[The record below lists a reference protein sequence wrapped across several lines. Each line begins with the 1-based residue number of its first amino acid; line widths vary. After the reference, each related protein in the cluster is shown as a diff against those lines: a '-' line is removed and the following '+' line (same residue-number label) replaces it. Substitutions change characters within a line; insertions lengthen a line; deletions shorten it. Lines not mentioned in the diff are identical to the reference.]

1 MLGHRCR
8 LWWQDGW
15 GAGAVGAVFALGGVA
30 EVAGVGAGRRRHHGP
45 RRLVLG
51 DVELCGAGA
60 DEQEA
65 HEQENEADRDGEGE
79 ERQHRA
85 DEHV

>member
-1 MLGHRCR
+1 
-8 LWWQDGW
+8 
-15 GAGAVGAVFALGGVA
+15 
-30 EVAGVGAGRRRHHGP
+30 
-45 RRLVLG
+45 VLG

-79 ERQHRA
+79 ECQHRA
-85 DEHV
+85 DEHADD